1 MLTQERGNFVLWNVR
16 QNAQN
21 TDPSD
26 DEHDNE
32 EMMEEESLE
41 DDPGVSSGDVIV

>member
-1 MLTQERGNFVLWNVR
+1 MLWNVR

-21 TDPSD
+21 TDPPD

-32 EMMEEESLE
+32 EMEEESLE